1 MGKITFLI
9 NRFIKEFETE
19 LKREKN
25 SFKDTEAIPLIT
37 HRRKGKD
44 NDICIR
50 KKYKGKIHEKTI
62 KEKEY
67 DSVTGRFILHM
78 QMKNDLSFERIGIK
92 RLSAITEKILKKEY
106 LKLCDFYRGRPKPSE
121 NPNYPEG
128 LMHKTARGEMVR
140 SKSEVIIANM
150 LHANKIDYL
159 YEHPIRIKG
168 AYVYYYPDFVI
179 PISIRGEVTYWEHCE
194 LSGSEKYN
202 EHRIDK
208 KRKFEQAGITEG
220 KNLIVTYDT
229 PEGIIDSQEIQD
241 IIDRYFLP

>member
-9 NRFIKEFETE
+9 NRVIKEFETE

-92 RLSAITEKILKKEY
+92 RLSAITEKILKKEKTV
-106 LKLCDFYRGRPKPSE
+106 LSAVFLMTLDSDG
-121 NPNYPEG
+121 NYS
-128 LMHKTARGEMVR
+128 L
-140 SKSEVIIANM
+140 
-150 LHANKIDYL
+150 
-159 YEHPIRIKG
+159 IRN
-168 AYVYYYPDFVI
+168 D
-179 PISIRGEVTYWEHCE
+179 IRGE
-194 LSGSEKYN
+194 
-202 EHRIDK
+202 K
-208 KRKFEQAGITEG
+208 KK
-220 KNLIVTYDT
+220 
-229 PEGIIDSQEIQD
+229 
-241 IIDRYFLP
+241 